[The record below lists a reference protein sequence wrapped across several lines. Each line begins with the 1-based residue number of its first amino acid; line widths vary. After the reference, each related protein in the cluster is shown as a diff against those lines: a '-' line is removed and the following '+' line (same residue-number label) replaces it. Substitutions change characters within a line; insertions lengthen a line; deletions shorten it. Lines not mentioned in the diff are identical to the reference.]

1 MNPKEAKYYYH
12 RGVLVFQKEEY
23 QKAKDDFTVAVS
35 LESNH
40 AYAYN
45 DRGSA
50 NLKLDDLDAAIADY
64 IKATELNPNLD
75 FAFNNLGSALPKERK
90 IRGCD

>member
-1 MNPKEAKYYYH
+1 M
-12 RGVLVFQKEEY
+12 FQKEEY
-23 QKAKDDFTVAVS
+23 KKARDDFTVAVS

-50 NLKLDDLDAAIADY
+50 NLKLDDVEAAIADY
-64 IKATELNPNLD
+64 KKATELDPKLD
-75 FAFNNLGSALPKERK
+75 FRL
-90 IRGCD
+90 